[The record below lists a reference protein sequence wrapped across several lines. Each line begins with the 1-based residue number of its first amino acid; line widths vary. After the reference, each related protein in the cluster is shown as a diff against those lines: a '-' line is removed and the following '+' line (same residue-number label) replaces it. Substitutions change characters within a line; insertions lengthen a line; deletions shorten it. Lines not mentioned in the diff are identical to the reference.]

1 MIVYRLANKAAVK
14 DVPKGTHRYAVA
26 KALER
31 LKEATSSDIV
41 GFVKKNRLLR
51 NSKMDPAKAI
61 HWMLGKMAREGQLTK
76 VKAAGKVAAA

>member
-1 MIVYRLANKAAVK
+1 MACATK
-14 DVPKGTHRYAVA
+14 DVPKGTHRHAVA

-41 GFVKKNRLLR
+41 EFVKKNRLLH

-61 HWMLGKMAREGQLTK
+61 HWMLGKMSREGQLTK